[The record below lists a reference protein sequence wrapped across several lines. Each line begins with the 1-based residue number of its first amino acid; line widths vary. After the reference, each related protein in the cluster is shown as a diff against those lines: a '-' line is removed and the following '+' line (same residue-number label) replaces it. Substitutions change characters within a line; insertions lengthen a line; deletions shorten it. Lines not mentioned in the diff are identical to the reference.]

1 MTARIARA
9 LALMVTALA
18 IQLWVQPARA
28 SETIEAREIH
38 LEASVTDGWV
48 LSADFELPLSGQIED
63 AVSRG
68 VALYFVVEFELL
80 RPRWFWWPEKVSASS
95 RTYRLSYHA
104 LTRQY
109 RISLEGLGWSYGT
122 LDQALGSLGRLR
134 GWQVL
139 TAEQVTPGVTYDA
152 QLRMRLD
159 LSRLPKPFQV
169 TAIANRDWNL
179 QAEWKRFK
187 FNP

>member
-9 LALMVTALA
+9 LALMVTAFA
-18 IQLWVQPARA
+18 IQLGAQPARA
-28 SETIEAREIH
+28 NEMIEARDIR

-80 RPRWFWWPEKVSASS
+80 RPRWFWWPEKVSQSS

-109 RISLEGLGWSYGT
+109 RVSLEGLGWSYAT
-122 LDQALGSLGRLR
+122 LDEALGSLGRLR
-134 GWQVL
+134 GWHVL
-139 TAEQVTPGVTYDA
+139 APDEVTRGTSYDA

>member
-1 MTARIARA
+1 LTARIARA
-9 LALMVTALA
+9 LALTLTALA
-18 IQLWVQPARA
+18 IALPALPLGA
-28 SETIEAREIH
+28 SEMIEARNIR
-38 LEASVTDGWV
+38 LEPSVSDGWV
-48 LSADFELPLSGQIED
+48 LSADFDLPLPERIED

-80 RPRWFWWPEKVSASS
+80 RPRWYWFDEKAAEAS

-109 RISLEGLGWSYGT
+109 RISLDGLGWSYAS
-122 LDQALGSLGRLR
+122 LDQALESLGRLR
-134 GWQVL
+134 GWRVIVP
-139 TAEQVTPGVTYDA
+139 EQVQPGTSYDA
-152 QLRMRLD
+152 QVRMRLD
-159 LSRLPKPFQV
+159 LTRLPKPFQV

-179 QAEWKRFK
+179 QAEWNRFK